1 MRTSRNICAYQ
12 NVRFQ
17 SKYMRTS
24 WNICA
29 YPKYLLTCK
38 ISAHIKNIRAHEI
51 FAPMKCSRLWN
62 IRAYLKYLRIYKI
75 YAPHPECSRLII
87 YDSNKAAVEIFAP
100 YKRCMRPENRRP
112 NSYYLG
118 SAESPTS
125 DSFSV
130 WLKSSRSGDVASLP
144 CSPQMGSALRPPSLY
159 GRRLCRTVLT
169 VVPARPAKIFAPCQ
183 MFAARIFPPFF
194 WEKSK
199 T

>member
-1 MRTSRNICAYQ
+1 
-12 NVRFQ
+12 
-17 SKYMRTS
+17 MRTS

-29 YPKYLLTCK
+29 YPKYLLPCK
-38 ISAHIKNIRAHEI
+38 I
-51 FAPMKCSRLWN
+51 FAPSKYPLTSK
-62 IRAYLKYLRIYKI
+62 IFAPYLKYLRIYKI
-75 YAPHPECSRLII
+75 YAPHQECSRLII

-100 YKRCMRPENRRP
+100 YERCMRPENRRP

-130 WLKSSRSGDVASLP
+130 WLKSSIRWCCLSSMQSSSGVCSQAAQLIWAVSLP
-144 CSPQMGSALRPPSLY
+144 YCTGCCTSTTCQNIRVLSKYSRPHIFSPFS
-159 GRRLCRTVLT
+159 
-169 VVPARPAKIFAPCQ
+169 
-183 MFAARIFPPFF
+183 